1 MRGKTRKSFINQ
13 KSVNRTRFELKDANF
28 VHQKDPIIYSVV
40 LLNIHYKSTAIFDV
54 LPLICSERTA
64 K

>member
-28 VHQKDPIIYSVV
+28 VHQKDPIIYSVEHS
-40 LLNIHYKSTAIFDV
+40 LQIHGNIWRFAV
-54 LPLICSERTA
+54 NL
-64 K
+64 